1 MGCPDDKKFE
11 VVSKIAEI
19 FKKNYQVIDIDGVRV
34 EFPDGFGLIR
44 ASNTQ
49 PVLVVRCEGKT
60 KEKLEEI
67 KKLVFDTLAQ
77 FKEVSLEEEAH

>member
-1 MGCPDDKKFE
+1 EM
-11 VVSKIAEI
+11 
-19 FKKNYQVIDIDGVRV
+19 FKKEYEVIDIDGVRV

-60 KEKLEEI
+60 PEKLEEI
-67 KKLVFDTLAQ
+67 RSLVFGALSK
-77 FKEVSLEEEAH
+77 FEEVSLTEEGH